1 MSVIYQTTIT
11 RIGQSAM
18 EALGEQMLITFREGA
33 PADIEEFCFIH
44 CHGELTG
51 ALQPGARC
59 ELGQHC
65 YPVTAVGSVAEQN
78 LRELGHITLRFDGLR
93 EAEFPGTVHV
103 AGACTGRYRA
113 GLYFD
118 VCRLRRKNMNQVA
131 VVIGGGQTLGAF
143 LCRGLAEEGYRV
155 AVVDI
160 QSDKAANVA
169 QEINADF
176 GEGMAYGFGADA
188 TSEQSVL
195 ALSRGVDEIFGRVDL
210 LVYSAGIAKAAFIS
224 DFQLGDFDRS
234 LQVNLV
240 GYFLCAREFSRLMIR
255 DGIQGRIIQINS
267 KSGKVG
273 SKHNSGYSAAKFG
286 GVGLTQ
292 SLALDLAEYGITVH
306 SLMLGNL
313 LKSPMFQSLLPQYAT
328 KLGIKPD
335 EVEQYYIDKVPL
347 KRGCDYQDVLN
358 MLLFYASP
366 KASYCT
372 GQSINVTGGQV
383 MF

>member
-1 MSVIYQTTIT
+1 
-11 RIGQSAM
+11 
-18 EALGEQMLITFREGA
+18 
-33 PADIEEFCFIH
+33 
-44 CHGELTG
+44 
-51 ALQPGARC
+51 
-59 ELGQHC
+59 
-65 YPVTAVGSVAEQN
+65 
-78 LRELGHITLRFDGLR
+78 
-93 EAEFPGTVHV
+93 
-103 AGACTGRYRA
+103 
-113 GLYFD
+113 
-118 VCRLRRKNMNQVA
+118 MNQVA

-143 LCRGLAEEGYRV
+143 LCHGLAAEGYRV

-169 QEINADF
+169 QEINA
-176 GEGMAYGFGADA
+176 EYSESMAYGFGADA

-286 GVGLTQ
+286 GVGLTR

-335 EVEQYYIDKVPL
+335 QVEQYYIDQNHGYAVDSDTVKLGKVRFANANDGTCEGIDYPEL
-347 KRGCDYQDVLN
+347 KAFTVQ
-358 MLLFYASP
+358 FHPEA
-366 KASYCT
+366 CT
-372 GQSINVTGGQV
+372 GPKDTTFLFDRFVELMKGGRV
-383 MF
+383 